1 MRHKNSATT
10 IILNTKR
17 LTIEIKYTPIRFKN
31 VVAGKLIFKHSSHS
45 LGKFLIY
52 TKLSFLLGLKKRA
65 NLKQA
70 LWLPCNMLLS
80 GAARATRTPFSALL
94 LAPYIP
100 FHQRPLHS
108 RHTEKAEDQTPLLL
122 VLVITIRR
130 EEALS

>member
-1 MRHKNSATT
+1 MVKHD
-10 IILNTKR
+10 
-17 LTIEIKYTPIRFKN
+17 IR
-31 VVAGKLIFKHSSHS
+31 IFKHSSHS

-52 TKLSFLLGLKKRA
+52 TKLSFLLGLKKGA
-65 NLKQA
+65 NLNQA

-80 GAARATRTPFSALL
+80 GAARATRTPLALL

-108 RHTEKAEDQTPLLL
+108 RHTEKTEDQTPLLL

-130 EEALS
+130 SFVMKRKIRGSPDGGC